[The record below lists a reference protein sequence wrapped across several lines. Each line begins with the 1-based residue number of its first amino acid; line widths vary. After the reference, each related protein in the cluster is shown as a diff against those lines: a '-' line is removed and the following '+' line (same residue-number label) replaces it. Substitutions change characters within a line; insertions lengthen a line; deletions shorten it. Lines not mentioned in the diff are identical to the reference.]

1 MDGIKIS
8 LPLESEYFT
17 TVRLT
22 CGGICAQADFDVD
35 FTEDVKVCLTESL
48 LILKRNG
55 FKRVD
60 ISFSIGEGLF
70 AQIEGKEQT
79 GEKTDGVEDEI
90 SYALLDALIGGVELE
105 KDQDGRVKSV
115 RFQA

>member
-1 MDGIKIS
+1 MDGIRIT

-22 CGGICAQADFDVD
+22 CGGICAQAEFDVD
-35 FTEDVKVCLTESL
+35 FTEDVKVCVTESL
-48 LILKRNG
+48 LVLKRNG
-55 FKRVD
+55 FKRAE
-60 ISFSIGEGLF
+60 IAFLIGEGLDVSV
-70 AQIEGKEQT
+70 EGKDQT
-79 GEKTDGVEDEI
+79 GEKTEGVEDEI

-105 KDQDGRVKSV
+105 KDDNGRVKAV

>member
-1 MDGIKIS
+1 MDGFKIE
-8 LPLESEYFT
+8 LPLENEYFT

-35 FTEDVKVCLTESL
+35 FTEDIKVCVTESL

-55 FKRVD
+55 FKRAE
-60 ISFSIGEGLF
+60 ISFTIGEGLL
-70 AQIEGKEQT
+70 AQIEGKDQT
-79 GEKTDGVEDEI
+79 GDKADGVEDEI
-90 SYALLDALIGGVELE
+90 SYALLDALIGGVELN
-105 KDQDGRVKSV
+105 KDNDGRVVSV